1 MTENQISATHRIV
14 LMAMLAATQIVLS
27 RWLSINLWNLKI
39 GFAFVPIAMAGMLLG
54 PVGAGLTG
62 AVADIIGATLFP
74 SGAFFPGF
82 TLTAFITAFGYGFFL
97 QKKQSMTNILA
108 AVLFSEI
115 VGTIC
120 LNTLWISILYGTPF
134 IAVMIPRLGQAVG
147 MGIVEV
153 LVIRLLANYAPQL
166 KAAV

>member
-1 MTENQISATHRIV
+1 MSERKISTTHRLV
-14 LMAMLAATQIVLS
+14 LMAMLVAIQVILS

-39 GFAFVPIAMAGMLLG
+39 GFAFVPIALAGMLLG

-62 AVADIIGATLFP
+62 AVADVIGATLFP
-74 SGAFFPGF
+74 SGTFFPGF

-97 QKKQSMTNILA
+97 QKKQDMLHILG

-115 VGTIC
+115 VGTI
-120 LNTLWISILYGTPF
+120 LMNTLWISIMYGTPF
-134 IAVMIPRLGQAVG
+134 IPVMIPRLGQAVG

-153 LVIRLLANYAPQL
+153 IVIKILANYVPQL
-166 KAAV
+166 KKTI

>member
-1 MTENQISATHRIV
+1 MSERKNSTTHRLV
-14 LMAMLAATQIVLS
+14 LMAMLVAIQVILS
-27 RWLSINLWNLKI
+27 RVLSINLWNLKI
-39 GFAFVPIAMAGMLLG
+39 GFAFVPIAIAGILLG

-62 AVADIIGATLFP
+62 TVADLIGATLLP
-74 SGAFFPGF
+74 SGTFFPGF

-97 QKKQSMTNILA
+97 QKKQDMPHILA

-115 VGTIC
+115 VGTIL

-134 IAVMIPRLGQAVG
+134 IPVMIPRIGQAVG

-153 LVIRLLANYAPQL
+153 IVIKILAKYVPQL
-166 KAAV
+166 KKSL

>member
-27 RWLSINLWNLKI
+27 RFLSINLWNLKI

-62 AVADIIGATLFP
+62 MVADIIGATLFP

-97 QKKQSMTNILA
+97 QKKQTMKNILA

-115 VGTIC
+115 VGTIL

-134 IAVMIPRLGQAVG
+134 IAVMIPRLGQALG

-153 LVIRLLANYAPQL
+153 LVIRLLANYVPQL
-166 KAAV
+166 RAAV

>member
-1 MTENQISATHRIV
+1 MSEKRISTTHKLV

-27 RWLSINLWNLKI
+27 RFLSINLWNLKI
-39 GFAFVPIAMAGMLLG
+39 GFSFVPIAVAGMLLG
-54 PVGAGLTG
+54 PISAGLTG
-62 AVADIIGATLFP
+62 AVADLVGATLFP

-82 TLTAFITAFGYGFFL
+82 TLTAFLTAFGYGFFL
-97 QKKQSMTNILA
+97 QKKQDLPNILA

-115 VGTIC
+115 IGSIL

-134 IAVMIPRLGQAVG
+134 IALLPARITQAVG

-153 LVIRLLANYAPQL
+153 IVLRLLANEVPQL
-166 KAAV
+166 KKAV

>member
-14 LMAMLAATQIVLS
+14 LMAMLAAIQIVLS

-134 IAVMIPRLGQAVG
+134 IPTMIPRLGQAVG
-147 MGIVEV
+147 MGIVEI
-153 LVIRLLANYAPQL
+153 LVIRLLANYVPQL

>member
-14 LMAMLAATQIVLS
+14 LMAMLAAIQIVLS

-120 LNTLWISILYGTPF
+120 LNSLWISILYGTPF
-134 IAVMIPRLGQAVG
+134 IPTMIPRLGQAVG
-147 MGIVEV
+147 MGIVEI